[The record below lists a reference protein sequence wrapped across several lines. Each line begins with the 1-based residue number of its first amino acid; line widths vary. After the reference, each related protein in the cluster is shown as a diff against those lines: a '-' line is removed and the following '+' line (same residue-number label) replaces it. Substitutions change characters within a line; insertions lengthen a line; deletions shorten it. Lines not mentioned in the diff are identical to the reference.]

1 LHRPAPGKEAALSEL
16 LVVIPAL
23 DEEATVGDV
32 VRGARDQIGGHV
44 LVVDDGSGDAT
55 ATVARTA
62 GATVISHPFNLG
74 VGAAVRSGL
83 RYASEH
89 GYTTVV
95 QLDGDGQHDPSDG
108 RRLVERLHD
117 ESADIVVGSRF
128 ARGYRARGVR
138 RLGMRALSKVVSAR
152 LGTPLT
158 DTTSGYRAFGKRAVD
173 RLCRAYPSVYLS
185 DTVEVL
191 LMAGDW
197 GLRVVEEPVRMRAR
211 QGGRPSSGAALSTVS
226 FLRLALVIL
235 LHDIRRPLPARG
247 GS

>member
-1 LHRPAPGKEAALSEL
+1 MHRLVPAKETLLSEL

-32 VRGARDQIGGHV
+32 VRGVRHHIGGRV
-44 LVVDDGSGDAT
+44 LVVDDGSVDET
-55 ATVARTA
+55 AAVARAA
-62 GATVISHPFNLG
+62 GAAVVRHPFNLG

-95 QLDGDGQHDPSDG
+95 QIDADGQHDPSDG
-108 RRLVERLHD
+108 RRLVDRLHD
-117 ESADIVVGSRF
+117 EPADIVVGSRF
-128 ARGYRARGVR
+128 ARGYRVGGLR
-138 RLGMRALSKVVSAR
+138 RLGMRTLSKVVSAR
-152 LGTPLT
+152 LGTSLT

-197 GLRVVEEPVRMRAR
+197 GFRVVEEPVRMRTR

-247 GS
+247 GP

>member
-1 LHRPAPGKEAALSEL
+1 MTRRSAGKEAVLPAL

-32 VRGARDQIGGHV
+32 VRGARDHIGGHV
-44 LVVDDGSGDAT
+44 LVIDDGSVD
-55 ATVARTA
+55 ATVAVARAA

-89 GYTTVV
+89 GYTAVL
-95 QLDGDGQHDPSDG
+95 QLDADGQHEPSDG
-108 RRLVERLHD
+108 RHLVERLQD
-117 ESADIVVGSRF
+117 DGADIVVGSRF
-128 ARGYRARGVR
+128 ARGYRVRGLR
-138 RLGMRALSKVVSAR
+138 RLGMRMLSKVVSSR

-173 RLCRAYPSVYLS
+173 RLAPVYPSMYLS

-197 GLRVVEEPVRMRAR
+197 GFRVVEEPVRMSAR
-211 QGGRPSSGAALSTVS
+211 QGGRPSSGPALSTVS
-226 FLRLALVIL
+226 FLRLTLVIL
-235 LHDIRRPLPARG
+235 LHDIRRPMPRRG
-247 GS
+247 AF